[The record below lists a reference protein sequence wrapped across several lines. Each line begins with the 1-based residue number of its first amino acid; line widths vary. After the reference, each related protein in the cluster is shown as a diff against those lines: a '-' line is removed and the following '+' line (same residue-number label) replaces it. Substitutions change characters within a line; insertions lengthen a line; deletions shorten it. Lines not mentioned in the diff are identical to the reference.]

1 MKTKTIIYWAATVLL
16 CALMTYSASMY
27 FMNTEM
33 IQSYFESHGYPAYIV
48 IPLAIAK
55 ILGILMLL
63 TRKVRWLTDWAYAGF
78 FFDLVL
84 AGALHYV
91 HQEDVIPAI
100 VGIVLVF
107 VSFFLG
113 NQVRPYP
120 INNV

>member
-1 MKTKTIIYWAATVLL
+1 MKTKTIIYWVATILL

-27 FMNTEM
+27 FSNTEM
-33 IQSYFESHGYPAYIV
+33 IQGYFESHGYPSYIV

-55 ILGILMLL
+55 ILGIIMLL

-84 AGALHYV
+84 AGGVHYV
-91 HQEDVIPAI
+91 HKEDLLFVI
-100 VGIVLVF
+100 VGIVMLF

-113 NQVRPYP
+113 NLVRPYP
-120 INNV
+120 TNNV

>member
-1 MKTKTIIYWAATVLL
+1 MA
-16 CALMTYSASMY
+16 YSASMY

-33 IQSYFESHGYPAYIV
+33 IQSYFESHGYPSYIV
-48 IPLAIAK
+48 IPLAVAK
-55 ILGILMLL
+55 VLGIIMLL
-63 TRKVRWLTDWAYAGF
+63 IRKVRWLTDWAYAGF

-84 AGALHYV
+84 AAALHYV
-91 HQEDVIPAI
+91 HQEDVLPAI

-120 INNV
+120 LNDV